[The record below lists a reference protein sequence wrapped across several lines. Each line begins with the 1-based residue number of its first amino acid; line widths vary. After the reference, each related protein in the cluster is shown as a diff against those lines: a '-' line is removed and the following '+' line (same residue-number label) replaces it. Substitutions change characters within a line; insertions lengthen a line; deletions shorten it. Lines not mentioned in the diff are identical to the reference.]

1 MLPVGYDRSMTN
13 IHLASN
19 ADYASHA
26 ELGQR
31 LAGLFSRSA
40 AMGLLRSTEVT
51 ELTAGSVRG
60 LLADLQQHG
69 LAGGAGMALAPLTRD
84 APGHWDATTERLLQ
98 SRLDQ
103 LTQVLE
109 DSPNPSTE
117 WGTMRETFG
126 DDMLAELLDISAS
139 SLRRY
144 AAGQRATPDTS
155 AARLHW
161 LAMVVSDLAGGYNA
175 LGMRRWFLRPRAQ
188 LDGRSPQATLG
199 TGWQPDDAAAQRVR
213 ALAAHL
219 SGAQPLAV

>member
-1 MLPVGYDRSMTN
+1 MAN

-19 ADYASHA
+19 PDYAGHA
-26 ELGQR
+26 LLAPR

-40 AMGLLRSTEVT
+40 AMGLLSDTDVI

-60 LLADLQQHG
+60 LLADLQHHG
-69 LAGGAGMALAPLTRD
+69 LASGASIALAPLTRD
-84 APGHWDATTERLLQ
+84 APEDWDVATGRLLE

-109 DSPNPSTE
+109 ESPNPATE
-117 WGTMRETFG
+117 WGVMRDTFG
-126 DDMLAELLDISAS
+126 DEMLAGLLDISAS

-144 AAGQRATPDTS
+144 AAGERATPDAT

-175 LGMRRWFLRPRAQ
+175 LGMRRWFERPRAQ
-188 LDGRSPQATLG
+188 LEGLSPHATLG
-199 TGWQPDDAAAQRVR
+199 RGWQPDDAAALRVR
-213 ALAAHL
+213 ALAASL
-219 SGAQPLAV
+219 TGAQPLAV